1 MALAMYRL
9 ARLWLVL
16 GVLGLGT
23 LGAAAAWTHDRYGST
38 RTRAAGL
45 AQARQ
50 SLSGE
55 LAALGL
61 RLGAPVFIRIFKQSR
76 ELEVWLRHGAE
87 GAWEL
92 FRSYPICNF
101 SGDLGPKL
109 REGDRQSPE
118 GIYRVSRSAL
128 RPNSSYH
135 LAFDLGYPNLYD
147 RTHGRSGSRL
157 MVHGKCASRGCY
169 AMTDGMMDEIYG
181 LASAALANGQDAF
194 QVQAY
199 PFRMTERRL
208 RRYEGTQW
216 YDFWR
221 NLKEGYD
228 HFEQTHMP
236 LSFNIHNR
244 RYAFETDL
252 ARDDTPVGPRF
263 AQQ

>member
-1 MALAMYRL
+1 MI
-9 ARLWLVL
+9 VL
-16 GVLGLGT
+16 TRQGQGGKRDKGRSLLIT
-23 LGAAAAWTHDRYGST
+23 LL
-38 RTRAAGL
+38 AGL
-45 AQARQ
+45 ILLATAPVIGANNPSSVHRT
-50 SLSGE
+50 LVE
-55 LAALGL
+55 LAPTLRQYGF
-61 RLGAPVFIRIFKQSR
+61 RLGAPLLVRVFKLESQ
-76 ELEVWLRHGAE
+76 LEVWLAKNGRF
-87 GAWEL
+87 EL
-92 FRSYPICNF
+92 FRIYPICMY
-101 SGDLGPKL
+101 SGGLGPKL

-169 AMTDGMMDEIYG
+169 AMTDSMMEEIYG

-199 PFRMTERRL
+199 PFRMNGRRL
-208 RRYEGTQW
+208 QRYEGTKW

-228 HFEQTHMP
+228 HFEQSHMP
-236 LSFNIHNR
+236 LSFSIHNR

-252 ARDDTPVGPRF
+252 AKDHTSVRSKF
-263 AQQ
+263 AQW